1 MNRLPRKIKA
11 TVKRRPLR
19 VALEHRKTLRGYTF
33 LLEAVW
39 QFKERQCNSNKN
51 AKTREKD

>member
-19 VALEHRKTLRGYTF
+19 VAFGT
-33 LLEAVW
+33 
-39 QFKERQCNSNKN
+39 Q
-51 AKTREKD
+51 KDVSGIYASVGSCLVV